1 MKKYLSVFFYDTMEP
16 VFLYKDTGSITLAL
30 AKYYKWKTTFA
41 YLNVCG
47 NIQDS
52 NYEKYVELKPIEYK
66 KNKFLKWINIIKF
79 IWQESKNYDVINF
92 YFGGRMELLLALIAK
107 ISNSKVK
114 IYIKMDLVKNK
125 YLRQINNDKK
135 LSVKLLQIFSNLL
148 NNVVD
153 LYTVECKAYINEL
166 NNIKRFKN
174 KIKYLPNGYFHDLI
188 KIDKNINKEKIIL
201 TVGRLGTV
209 QKNTEMLVEVVEG
222 IDVEKLKDWK
232 VYLVGSTTED
242 FNNWLTAKINN
253 KPWLNEIFVLTGNI
267 SDKKKLYTLY
277 SRSSVFVLPSRW
289 ESWGLVVTEAMA
301 FSCYPIVTDSCDA
314 FKEIINERYGKI
326 ITNGSSDELK
336 NVIEKILENK
346 IDYIKKGIEAKRF
359 TENNLNWKIIT
370 EKLNS
375 YLNY

>member
-47 NIQDS
+47 NIQDL

-209 QKNTEMLVEVVEG
+209 QKNTEMLVEVIEG

-359 TENNLNWKIIT
+359 TENNLNWKIVT